1 MSVPPTW
8 PQVLDFFGTL
18 IVIEPSQRETEGL
31 LAEAVAA
38 YGRERQVARQQGPP
52 RPPVPSR
59 LFTGFWYQAGT
70 WPCDRYV
77 VAKAEAND
85 RGTNR
90 RFVVTNR
97 PGAQVLPEPT
107 YDEYAA
113 RGESENRNADS
124 LLVRGLN
131 NPG

>member
-18 IVIEPSQRETEGL
+18 IVIEPSQRE
-31 LAEAVAA
+31 
-38 YGRERQVARQQGPP
+38 RQAARQEEPA
-52 RPPVPSR
+52 RPAEPSR
-59 LFTGFWYQAGT
+59 LFAGFWYQAGT
-70 WPCDRYV
+70 WPQPRWV

-90 RFVVTNR
+90 RFVVTSR
-97 PGAQVLPEPT
+97 PGAVVLPGPA

-113 RGESENRNADS
+113 RGESDIAHPHYTSSARWCSDP
-124 LLVRGLN
+124 
-131 NPG
+131 NPDYNPCVGVA